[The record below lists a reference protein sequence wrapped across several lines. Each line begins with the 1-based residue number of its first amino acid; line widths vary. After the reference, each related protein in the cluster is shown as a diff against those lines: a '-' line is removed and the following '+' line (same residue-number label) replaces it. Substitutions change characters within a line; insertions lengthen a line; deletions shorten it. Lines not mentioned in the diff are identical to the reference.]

1 MQLQQVE
8 VEEGVLVVEAMV
20 LVIMPV
26 ELRFSEWVIMV
37 GLAYQVVR
45 LLLLVLVVGVVR
57 VLQVVT
63 DLLALEVRGVMVYLI
78 PLQEQL
84 FIMAEVEEA
93 AIFGMADQMLQLKV
107 EMVVVVLVRQQM
119 AHMEQMERQTLVE
132 VEAE

>member
-1 MQLQQVE
+1 MQLKQVE
-8 VEEGVLVVEAMV
+8 VEEVVLVVEAMV

-37 GLAYQVVR
+37 GLAYQVVL

-63 DLLALEVRGVMVYLI
+63 VLLALEVRGVMVYLI

-93 AIFGMADQMLQLKV
+93 AIFGMADQMLQL
-107 EMVVVVLVRQQM
+107 
-119 AHMEQMERQTLVE
+119 
-132 VEAE
+132 